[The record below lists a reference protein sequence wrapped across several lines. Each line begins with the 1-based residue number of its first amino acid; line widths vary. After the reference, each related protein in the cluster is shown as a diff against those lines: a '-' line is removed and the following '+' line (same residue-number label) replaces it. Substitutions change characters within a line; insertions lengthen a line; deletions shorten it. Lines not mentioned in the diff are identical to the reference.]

1 MKFRRMEIIS
11 TGTDFDILR
20 YIVTSFSL
28 YFFPNFT
35 SVLEKRLLQD
45 IFIKQPGLKVSVN
58 LSTSDLGF
66 PHTCIQQVLFMA

>member
-20 YIVTSFSL
+20 YIVTSFSS
-28 YFFPNFT
+28 FFSRILHP
-35 SVLEKRLLQD
+35 VLEKRLLQD

-66 PHTCIQQVLFMA
+66 PHTCTQQVLFMA